1 MEQAAVDLWRAEG
14 RGGLFPSSRIRRISI
29 AQDAL
34 THSEESVY
42 DTLWGPK
49 NQNRDAYR
57 LASLGYDS
65 IAKAARV
72 TKMNAKWIVERLIH
86 KGFVKVEALP
96 DPLRRIPTKYRV
108 YSYRAA
114 LDNMARSN
122 RFYIV
127 RTGNGVL
134 FAHPFSIERYG
145 IRWFIRYGIP
155 WLWTNRSCWDRS
167 YGAHR
172 QPETVCP
179 PQEATVAPAET
190 LLGSTSQTAGSSNV
204 VAAAII
210 REMGFVDDDA
220 LRTLIRKCRE
230 NAPDATEEEVA
241 ELGAMTARRIVRMR
255 NIENPTGLLIEQTAK
270 CFVGQPFMI
279 YRREKHER
287 EARLRQL
294 YES

>member
-1 MEQAAVDLWRAEG
+1 MPVDLWQAEG
-14 RGGLFPSSRIRRISI
+14 TGGLFASSRIRRISI

-57 LASLGYDS
+57 LASLGYDA
-65 IAKAARV
+65 IAKSARV

-114 LDNMARSN
+114 LDNMAQNN
-122 RFYIV
+122 RFHVV

-134 FAHPFSIERYG
+134 FAHPFSLAAAVAVASPDTVSG
-145 IRWFIRYGIP
+145 DHAATVSVGP
-155 WLWTNRSCWDRS
+155 
-167 YGAHR
+167 GAMAPHR
-172 QPETVCP
+172 QPDTVCP
-179 PQEATVAPAET
+179 PQEATVAPADT
-190 LLGSTSQTAGSSNV
+190 PLGRTSETAGPSNV

-230 NAPDATEEEVA
+230 KAPDATEEEIA

-255 NIENPTGLLIEQTAK
+255 NIENPTGLLIEQTAR
-270 CFVGQPFMI
+270 CFVGQPFAI
-279 YRREKHER
+279 YRREKEER
-287 EARLRQL
+287 EARIRQL
-294 YES
+294 YEG

>member
-1 MEQAAVDLWRAEG
+1 MAGG
-14 RGGLFPSSRIRRISI
+14 RDRRLVPSSRIRRISI

-42 DTLWGPK
+42 HTLWGPK

-57 LASLGYDS
+57 LASLGYDA
-65 IAKAARV
+65 IAKSARV

-122 RFYIV
+122 RFHVV

-134 FAHPFSIERYG
+134 FAHPFSLVSVSAVSTDMV
-145 IRWFIRYGIP
+145 P
-155 WLWTNRSCWDRS
+155 D
-167 YGAHR
+167 AHG
-172 QPETVCP
+172 PAVSVVSEATVSDCQSDMVDP
-179 PQEATVAPAET
+179 PQEATVAPVET
-190 LLGSTSQTAGSSNV
+190 PLGRRSETAGPSNI
-204 VAAAII
+204 VAAAIM

-230 NAPDATEEEVA
+230 SASDATEEEIA
-241 ELGAMTARRIVRMR
+241 ELGTMTARRIVRMR
-255 NIENPTGLLIEQTAK
+255 NIDIPRTPNRAD
-270 CFVGQPFMI
+270 
-279 YRREKHER
+279 REVLCWPAVCDLPARESSER
-287 EARLRQL
+287 EVRIRQL
-294 YES
+294 YER